1 MPPPAIPRRGE
12 PAGARGPKKKRR
24 VRRPPRSRAGAAA
37 GGGGSAA
44 CFFLVGVDP
53 PAAQRAHPRGVRRDL
68 RKDACGFEVF
78 SEPFELVLKSAEPG
92 GSRRGEAKRTGR
104 ARRGRATARGG
115 GGAFAPAP
123 PKEGKEDENRNH
135 GGNDESL
142 PEPGRRRV
150 ACHGVKKEAGCA
162 EKKKEQWRKGRR
174 ASAAAGSLQCSRPL
188 RPPGPTG
195 TFAPALAPL
204 FLRDGTLSKKKRLG
218 SNAIMMH
225 FDPYAPVSRLIEA
238 CEGPTGGGAEERPE
252 LLGAKNVGPTT
263 LANLRALLEKGGWH
277 SGDWSAPP
285 SEKPS
290 SEKSSSEKSSRQSRQ
305 AEPSRQSR
313 RAQPPGKPERA
324 VQPRASSRRKSS
336 QRESSRRESS
346 RPGRLR

>member
-1 MPPPAIPRRGE
+1 MAEGPQGKCSRGQPPMFPPASPARPDRNVCSCLGPAFFTGRNITQKEKIGLEGKQFSSRGKRH
-12 PAGARGPKKKRR
+12 PSSDGSSLKKKEKLM
-24 VRRPPRSRAGAAA
+24 PRARQESRETLREYARTLRAHGWD
-37 GGGGSAA
+37 
-44 CFFLVGVDP
+44 VDP
-53 PAAQRAHPRGVRRDL
+53 PDGE
-68 RKDACGFEVF
+68 K
-78 SEPFELVLKSAEPG
+78 PG
-92 GSRRGEAKRTGR
+92 GDPSSKTIREWIYGKTPRSDLTVRGY
-104 ARRGRATARGG
+104 
-115 GGAFAPAP
+115 
-123 PKEGKEDENRNH
+123 
-135 GGNDESL
+135 
-142 PEPGRRRV
+142 
-150 ACHGVKKEAGCA
+150 
-162 EKKKEQWRKGRR
+162 
-174 ASAAAGSLQCSRPL
+174 
-188 RPPGPTG
+188 
-195 TFAPALAPL
+195 
-204 FLRDGTLSKKKRLG
+204 
-218 SNAIMMH
+218 NAIMMH

-238 CEGPTGGGAEERPE
+238 CEGPTGGGVEERPE

-336 QRESSRRESS
+336 QRESSQRESSQRESSRRESSRRESSRRESS